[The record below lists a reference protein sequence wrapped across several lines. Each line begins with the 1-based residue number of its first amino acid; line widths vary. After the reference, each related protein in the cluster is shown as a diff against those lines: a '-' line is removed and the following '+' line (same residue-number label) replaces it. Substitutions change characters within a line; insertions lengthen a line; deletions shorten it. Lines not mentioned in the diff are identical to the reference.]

1 MGFTLFNE
9 AKEKRPAA
17 RTIGNVSQLDLPSAP
32 LFSPLPG
39 PHLAIA
45 LTAKSQHDPSQAA
58 ASHAEGITASGDPPL
73 DTDSADP
80 SASARASA

>member
-9 AKEKRPAA
+9 AKEKRLAA

-45 LTAKSQHDPSQAA
+45 LTAKPQHDPS
-58 ASHAEGITASGDPPL
+58 
-73 DTDSADP
+73 
-80 SASARASA
+80 